1 MKTEG
6 QVEEMRKF
14 KEEANHILEDVK
26 FKVHKWESNTKELED
41 QNLPNPSKIL
51 GQVWDKEDDI
61 LEMKI
66 LPFSNDTPVTKKI
79 ILSHLGKMYDL
90 LGILSPT
97 MA

>member
-1 MKTEG
+1 
-6 QVEEMRKF
+6 MRKF
-14 KEEANHILEDVK
+14 KEEATHILGDAK

-41 QNLPNPSKIL
+41 QNLPNPSKVQ
-51 GQVWDKEDDI
+51 GQVSDKEEDI

-79 ILSHLGKMYDL
+79 ILSHRGKVYDL

>member
-1 MKTEG
+1 M
-6 QVEEMRKF
+6 
-14 KEEANHILEDVK
+14 
-26 FKVHKWESNTKELED
+26 
-41 QNLPNPSKIL
+41 PNPSKIQ
-51 GQVWDKEDDI
+51 GQVWDKAEDI

-79 ILSHLGKMYDL
+79 ILSHLGKVYDL